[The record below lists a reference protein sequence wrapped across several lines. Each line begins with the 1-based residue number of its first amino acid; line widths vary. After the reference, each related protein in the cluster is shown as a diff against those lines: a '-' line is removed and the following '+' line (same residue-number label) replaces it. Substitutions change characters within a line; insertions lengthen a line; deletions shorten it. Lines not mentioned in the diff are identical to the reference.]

1 MKQTMT
7 LCTICTLLTIGVC
20 CTATAELIVI
30 KDTGNT
36 VLSDRY
42 LKNVHVPN
50 TEKIMNLISDQKQK
64 LDQKT
69 ISAND
74 VGYPDNSVFT
84 PGVVVKHQIKKGF
97 FDTVP
102 LFVIGDDQQSLR
114 WASTNKEYLKNIDA
128 IGIITNVQNKEQT
141 QAVES
146 RLGIKLI
153 ATDLKGLDRI
163 IGTKHNR
170 FLIRNGWVEQ

>member
-1 MKQTMT
+1 MKKAIV
-7 LCTICTLLTIGVC
+7 ICAICASLNISVC
-20 CTATAELIVI
+20 CTATAEMIVI

-36 VLSDRY
+36 VPSNRY
-42 LKNVHVPN
+42 LNNVHVPSQ
-50 TEKIMNLISDQKQK
+50 EKIMNLIGDQKQK

-74 VGYPDNSVFT
+74 VGYPDESVFT
-84 PGVVVKHQIKKGF
+84 PGVIVKHQIKNGF
-97 FDTVP
+97 FRTAP

-114 WASTNKEYLKNIDA
+114 WAEINREYLKKIDA
-128 IGIITNVQNKEQT
+128 IGIITNVQNKAQT
-141 QAVES
+141 EAVES
-146 RLGIKLI
+146 KLGMKLI

-163 IGTKHNR
+163 IGTTHYP